1 MSGYAILED
10 LPVDAAEQSGTEI
23 RVPAPA
29 DIYAYNILGPY
40 VRSRV

>member
-29 DIYAYNILGPY
+29 DIYAHNIY
-40 VRSRV
+40 